1 MRIQKTPGPGLPVPF
16 ENESRPAPPSAP
28 RVEHHDSTVVSEI
41 ARVVAAAR
49 AHVDASSDIR
59 ELRVR
64 AVKKS
69 IQNGSYSSDPE
80 EIARK
85 LLEHGI

>member
-1 MRIQKTPGPGLPVPF
+1 MRIQKSPGPGLPIPI
-16 ENESRPAPPSAP
+16 EGESRPVPLSPALA
-28 RVEHHDSTVVSEI
+28 EQHDSTLVSEI

-49 AHVDASSDIR
+49 VHVDSSSDIR

-69 IQNGSYSSDPE
+69 IQNGSYSADPE

-85 LLEHGI
+85 LLDHGI